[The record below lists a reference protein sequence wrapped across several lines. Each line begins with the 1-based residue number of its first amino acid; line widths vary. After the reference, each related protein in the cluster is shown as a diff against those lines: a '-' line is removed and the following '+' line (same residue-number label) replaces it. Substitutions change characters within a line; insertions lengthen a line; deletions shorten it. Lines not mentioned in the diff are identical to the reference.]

1 MKKLSVTLQINLAL
15 AAVFSLLSIS
25 PRLDISLAA
34 FPVAAVFC
42 ALLYYVSCVELLRKK
57 SIARLGFV
65 RHVFQYEPFVFIT
78 VFVIQR
84 AGKKGFSAPFDFLC
98 AFLWL
103 ALSVLAVMIQRSL
116 SEKRIVLACDE
127 WKAAYGALRANRP
140 RGAKRVFIEILEW
153 IDALLQAV
161 FTIMLLNIFI
171 FQLYEIPSESMV
183 PTFLIKD
190 RVVVVK
196 TLSGPKFPLSEA
208 GIPYLQK
215 YRRGD
220 IVVFRNPHYGS
231 DRRNEV
237 KTFFSQFLYMCS
249 LTLLKTNT
257 DEHGELKA
265 DPLVKRVTAV
275 PGEQIYMLD
284 GVLYARTKESGGFVP
299 VKEDA
304 SWAAWN
310 LAALP
315 EKTRRKIQTIPLSAA
330 QADSVLAVESRR
342 RSLDLASAAQECG
355 RLASEFSLLAQPKSA
370 AGPAEDLF
378 SPRDLFVY
386 SLFSNINSETVT
398 LLTAGGGAVWADRFL
413 NSWHRDHPEILDGG
427 FAFSDPYQEAS
438 FRLNV
443 MAKLLFG
450 RLIVRNA
457 QLLAGEVPVSQW
469 KSDAAR
475 TRLLEEAGELCA
487 YILEMDLRNLP
498 VFPRSSPDGTP
509 SFIPEHCYFMM
520 GDNRYNSLDMRHSY
534 TQSLVP
540 VTQLDASSVLYYTNL
555 EPQYVGRERILGK
568 ANFRFWPPSR
578 IGIPKAGMEQ

>member
-1 MKKLSVTLQINLAL
+1 MKNLSVTLKINLAL
-15 AAVFSLLSIS
+15 AAVFSVLSIS
-25 PRLDISLAA
+25 LRPDVSLLA
-34 FPVAAVFC
+34 FPVAALFC
-42 ALLYYVSCVELLRKK
+42 ALLYHASCVELLRKK
-57 SIARLGFV
+57 SIARLSYI

-84 AGKKGFSAPFDFLC
+84 AGARGFPAPFDFVC
-98 AFLWL
+98 AFLWI
-103 ALSVLAVMIQRSL
+103 ALCVLAVIIQRSL
-116 SEKRIVLACDE
+116 SEKRIVIVSAE
-127 WKAAYGALRANRP
+127 WKALCESKQKNRP
-140 RGAKRVFIEILEW
+140 RGLKRVLVEILEW
-153 IDALLQAV
+153 IDALFQAV

-190 RVVVVK
+190 RVIVIK
-196 TLSGPKFPLSEA
+196 TLAGPKFPLSEA

-215 YRRGD
+215 YKRGD

-257 DEHGELKA
+257 DERGELKA

-284 GVLYARTKESGGFVP
+284 GTLYARTKESPEFSP
-299 VKEDA
+299 VAQDA

-310 LAALP
+310 LNELP
-315 EKTRRKIQTIPLSAA
+315 EKTRRKIQTVPLSQRQAA
-330 QADSVLAVESRR
+330 SVLEVERRR
-342 RSLDLASAAQECG
+342 RSLSLAAAAQECEH
-355 RLASEFSLLAQPKSA
+355 LAAEFSRYAQPQGMA
-370 AGPAEDLF
+370 AEEELF
-378 SPRDLFVY
+378 SSRELFVY
-386 SLFSNINSETVT
+386 SLFSNIDRETVS
-398 LLTAGGGAVWADRFL
+398 LLTAGGGAGWADRFL
-413 NSWHRDHPEILDGG
+413 NSWHRNNPQ
-427 FAFSDPYQEAS
+427 FRSSTPVFSDPYQEAC
-438 FRLNV
+438 FALNA
-443 MAKLLFG
+443 MAKVLFG

-457 QLLAGEVPVSQW
+457 QLIAAEVPRSEW
-469 KSDAAR
+469 KADPERAR
-475 TRLLEEAGELCA
+475 CLEEAGELCA

-498 VFPRSSPDGTP
+498 VFPQDNPDGSP

-540 VTQLDASSVLYYTNL
+540 VTQLDPSSVLYYTNL

-578 IGIPKAGMEQ
+578 IGIPRSGLAQ